1 VFGSELRPRRATLH
15 DRALFQFWEQ
25 KLPVNGYSNA
35 RK

>member
-1 VFGSELRPRRATLH
+1 LEVSCDRGGQLLH